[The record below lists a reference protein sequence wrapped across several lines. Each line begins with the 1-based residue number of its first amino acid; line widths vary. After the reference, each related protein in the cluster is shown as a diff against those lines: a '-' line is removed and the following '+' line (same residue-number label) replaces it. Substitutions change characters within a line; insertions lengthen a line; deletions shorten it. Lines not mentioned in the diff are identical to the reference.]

1 MSSNGW
7 NLPTINM
14 RRQESNHKQTSLKI
28 ALLEAIKKF
37 EKESDYEF
45 EPYEID
51 NIFLDMIKRNHE
63 SYISCKFGNLM
74 I

>member
-1 MSSNGW
+1 MSLDGMRSPKVNE
-7 NLPTINM
+7 
-14 RRQESNHKQTSLKI
+14 RRQESTHKQTSLKI

-51 NIFLDMIKRNHE
+51 NIFLDMIRRNHE